1 MGLTQPCLG
10 SNSACEVAN
19 RVKLRAIHPGYWI
32 YQSPRILMLLA
43 YALARRLDAVRLVQS
58 HLAHV
63 NERVSSRNWML
74 IRLGKLGYEPKRS
87 SATIDKQIS
96 RADSYISKLGLDAN
110 RVAEVVDAVL
120 RLAGGRDPYDAA
132 LLPPQLT
139 LPEKLLLLEA
149 LVKSEHF
156 GLADTLDLVVRSWLT
171 GTKPTDLIQADSY
184 SARREFRFRFC
195 YLYALHLASGDV
207 GRPRPTGLGTVVRG
221 AVEVGENVARAYLR
235 YLAETGR
242 LGFAAALDVDALQL
256 YTIDGVRRLLAEYSR
271 VLAGY
276 LPGAGDILGAQ
287 LAEALVMPAS
297 DVAEVGAMA
306 LPARQ
311 PEEMAR
317 LLEM

>member
-1 MGLTQPCLG
+1 M
-10 SNSACEVAN
+10 
-19 RVKLRAIHPGYWI
+19 
-32 YQSPRILMLLA
+32 
-43 YALARRLDAVRLVQS
+43 D
-58 HLAHV
+58 
-63 NERVSSRNWML
+63 
-74 IRLGKLGYEPKRS
+74 
-87 SATIDKQIS
+87 
-96 RADSYISKLGLDAN
+96 
-110 RVAEVVDAVL
+110 RVAEVVNAVL

-149 LVKSEHF
+149 LAKSEHF

-207 GRPRPTGLGTVVRG
+207 GRPRPTGLGTVVRA

-235 YLAETGR
+235 YLAEAGR

-256 YTIDGVRRLLAEYSR
+256 YTIDGVRRLVAEYSR
-271 VLAGY
+271 VLASY

-297 DVAEVGAMA
+297 DVAEVGAMV